1 LERREAHIGN
11 AAPENRLSTEH
22 VVTEGP
28 GTAAASDVIS
38 TFNPSWRAVQL
49 VYLVFGIIDGLLL
62 IRLVLKLL
70 GANPYAA
77 FSSWEY
83 NLTNIFLAP
92 FKSILP
98 TFSSGQSQLELSV
111 LVAMLVY
118 GLLGWA
124 VARLVTILFYRN
136 VTVARH
142 SGGLRPKVD

>member
-1 LERREAHIGN
+1 M
-11 AAPENRLSTEH
+11 
-22 VVTEGP
+22 VTEGP
-28 GTAAASDVIS
+28 GTSSASDVIS

-70 GANPYAA
+70 GANPAAA

-83 NLTNIFLAP
+83 NLTDIFLAP

-98 TFSSGQSQLELSV
+98 TITSGQSQLEMGV

-136 VTVARH
+136 VTVAHH
-142 SGGLRPKVD
+142 SRGLRPKAD